1 MKVKNCDLKYI
12 GTNFSHY
19 PQDGLPEIAF
29 AGKSNVGK
37 STLINAILGRKALA
51 RTSSQP
57 GKTRTINFY
66 GVNDMMYVVDLPG
79 YGYAKVPKSEV
90 AKWGMMIE
98 DYLQKRKELR
108 AIILLI
114 DIRHEPGKNDI
125 MMYEW
130 LKHFGFDII
139 IAATK
144 SDKIN
149 RSQIQKHLSVIRKT
163 LKLTSEDVLIP
174 FSGEKKTGVEELWAE
189 IEKFLP
195 GGEKYETVEE
205 TAEEE

>member
-1 MKVKNCDLKYI
+1 M
-12 GTNFSHY
+12 
-19 PQDGLPEIAF
+19 
-29 AGKSNVGK
+29 
-37 STLINAILGRKALA
+37 
-51 RTSSQP
+51 
-57 GKTRTINFY
+57 
-66 GVNDMMYVVDLPG
+66 VDLPG

-90 AKWGMMIE
+90 AKWGMMME
-98 DYLQKRKELR
+98 EYLQTREELR

-144 SDKIN
+144 SDKIT
-149 RSQIQKHLSVIRKT
+149 RCQIQKHLSVIRKT
-163 LKLTSEDVLIP
+163 LKLSAEDVLIP

-195 GGEKYETVEE
+195 GGEKYVAAEEAEE
-205 TAEEE
+205 TTEE

>member
-1 MKVKNCDLKYI
+1 MKVTQSDLKYI

-90 AKWGMMIE
+90 AKWGMMME
-98 DYLQKRKELR
+98 EYLQKRKELR

-114 DIRHEPGKNDI
+114 DIRHEPGKNDT

-163 LKLTSEDVLIP
+163 LKLSAEDVLIP
-174 FSGEKKTGVEELWAE
+174 FSGEKKTGVKELWAE

-195 GGEKYETVEE
+195 GGEKAEAIEE
-205 TAEEE
+205 TTEE